1 MRAFEGGWLYHPEF
15 NHVPIIFN
23 LNKYSSNS
31 LSADEFK
38 KSLHWDDLSEAER
51 QKIKQELA
59 AEIQKKIIQKMRVS
73 K

>member
-1 MRAFEGGWLYHPEF
+1 M
-15 NHVPIIFN
+15 VSTFN

-31 LSADEFK
+31 SPADEFK
-38 KSLHWDDLSEAER
+38 KSVGWDALSETER

>member
-1 MRAFEGGWLYHPEF
+1 M
-15 NHVPIIFN
+15 VSTFN

-31 LSADEFK
+31 SSADEFK
-38 KSLHWDDLSEAER
+38 KSFHWNDLSEAER

>member
-1 MRAFEGGWLYHPEF
+1 M
-15 NHVPIIFN
+15 VSTFN

-38 KSLHWDDLSEAER
+38 KSVGWDALSETER